1 MKKQLFI
8 FCLLV
13 INLFCKGQF
22 MDSIYEVIKQKRSFN
37 INLESRISF
46 INNQLT
52 SVNGLRC
59 GISFNRKLRIG
70 GGFSWLNTDLFLDNE
85 KQYLKF
91 VYLCL
96 YSDIVFYKTKRWQLS
111 VPIQIGMG
119 SSWFQ
124 KETQFSFSN
133 KDSKYFL
140 LLYEPGIT
148 TQFKVFKWLGFGTDV
163 AYRFTLKNEK
173 NIGENLNSPTYSF
186 KILTWIDQLYY
197 DFFPKS
203 KLSIKHGPSFW

>member
-22 MDSIYEVIKQKRSFN
+22 MDSIYDVIKQKRSFN
-37 INLESRISF
+37 INLELRFSF

-52 SVNGLRC
+52 TVNGLRG

-70 GGFSWLNTDLFLDNE
+70 GGISWLNSDLFLDNE

-124 KETQFSFSN
+124 KEPQFSFSN

-203 KLSIKHGPSFW
+203 KLSIKYGPSFW

>member
-1 MKKQLFI
+1 MAS
-8 FCLLV
+8 
-13 INLFCKGQF
+13 NLFCKGQF
-22 MDSIYEVIKQKRSFN
+22 MDSIYAVIKQKRSFN
-37 INLESRISF
+37 LNLESRISF
-46 INNQLT
+46 INNRST
-52 SVNGLRC
+52 SVNGLRV

-70 GGFSWLNTDLFLDNE
+70 GGVSWLNSDLYLDKE

-96 YSDIVFYKTKRWQLS
+96 YSDLVFYKTKRWQLS

-124 KETQFSFSN
+124 KETPFSFSN

-148 TQFKVFKWLGFGTDV
+148 TQFKVFKWVGVGSDI
-163 AYRFTLKNEK
+163 AYRFTLKNKE

-197 DFFPKS
+197 DIFPKS
-203 KLSIKHGPSFW
+203 KLSIKYGPSFW

>member
-22 MDSIYEVIKQKRSFN
+22 MDSIYDVIKQKRSFN
-37 INLESRISF
+37 INLELRFSF

-52 SVNGLRC
+52 TVNGLRG

-203 KLSIKHGPSFW
+203 KLSLKYGPSFW

>member
-22 MDSIYEVIKQKRSFN
+22 MDSIYDVIKQKRSFN
-37 INLESRISF
+37 INLELRFSF

-52 SVNGLRC
+52 TVNGLRG

-70 GGFSWLNTDLFLDNE
+70 GGISWLNSDLFLDNE

-148 TQFKVFKWLGFGTDV
+148 TQFKVFKWLGFGSDV

-203 KLSIKHGPSFW
+203 KLSIKYGPSFW

>member
-1 MKKQLFI
+1 
-8 FCLLV
+8 
-13 INLFCKGQF
+13 
-22 MDSIYEVIKQKRSFN
+22 
-37 INLESRISF
+37 
-46 INNQLT
+46 
-52 SVNGLRC
+52 
-59 GISFNRKLRIG
+59 
-70 GGFSWLNTDLFLDNE
+70 
-85 KQYLKF
+85 
-91 VYLCL
+91 
-96 YSDIVFYKTKRWQLS
+96 
-111 VPIQIGMG
+111 MG

-124 KETQFSFSN
+124 KEPHFSFSN

-203 KLSIKHGPSFW
+203 KLSIKYGPSFW

>member
-13 INLFCKGQF
+13 TNLFSKGQF
-22 MDSIYEVIKQKRSFN
+22 MDSIYDVIKQKRSFN
-37 INLESRISF
+37 INLELRFSF

-52 SVNGLRC
+52 TVNGLRC

-70 GGFSWLNTDLFLDNE
+70 GGLSWLNTDLFLDKE

-124 KETQFSFSN
+124 KETHFSFSN

-203 KLSIKHGPSFW
+203 KLSIKYGPSFW

>member
-22 MDSIYEVIKQKRSFN
+22 MDSIYDVIKQKRSFN
-37 INLESRISF
+37 INLELRFSF

-52 SVNGLRC
+52 TVNGLRG

-70 GGFSWLNTDLFLDNE
+70 GGISWLNSDVFIDND

-203 KLSIKHGPSFW
+203 KLSLKYGPSFW

>member
-37 INLESRISF
+37 INLELRFSF

-52 SVNGLRC
+52 TVNGLRG

-70 GGFSWLNTDLFLDNE
+70 GGISWLNSDLFLDNE

-203 KLSIKHGPSFW
+203 KLSIKYGPSFW

>member
-22 MDSIYEVIKQKRSFN
+22 MDSIYDVIKQKRSFN
-37 INLESRISF
+37 INLELRFSF

-52 SVNGLRC
+52 TVNGLRG

-70 GGFSWLNTDLFLDNE
+70 GGISWLNSDLFIDNE

-203 KLSIKHGPSFW
+203 KLSLKYGPSFW

>member
-22 MDSIYEVIKQKRSFN
+22 MDSIYDVIKQKRSFN
-37 INLESRISF
+37 INLELRFSF

-52 SVNGLRC
+52 TVNGLRG

-70 GGFSWLNTDLFLDNE
+70 GGISWLNSDLFIDNE

-197 DFFPKS
+197 DFFPKT
-203 KLSIKHGPSFW
+203 KLSIKYGPSFW